1 MKTERKTTFF
11 MALSVLFVNIFV
23 LLAGVVFLKLE
34 PHVPILVNIGIVFCF
49 GVFLRIPWKDL
60 IEGMHKAVADA
71 VGVFLT
77 ILMVGVVV
85 GTWTMCGTV
94 PVVIYYGL
102 MLFSPQWFLIS
113 IMVLCFVMAFVTG
126 SSWTT
131 AGTIGVAFMGVGI
144 SLGIPVG
151 LTAGCIIS
159 GAMCGDKQSPLGA
172 ATNLT
177 AAISKVDLYETLHSL
192 VYVTIP
198 SIVGCG
204 IIYTVLGFRYAE
216 ASADTSQ
223 VTKIMNGLAEAF
235 HLSPILLLPII
246 VLLVLIFLKI
256 PTVPTLI
263 AASLCGVAL
272 SVLYQGNSL
281 SESLTSMYAG
291 YVSDTGIELLD
302 TLLTRG
308 GLMAMAST
316 ILLIILALA
325 LAGCLERTAI
335 MTSVVSKISGILQKR
350 FSVITASYVMST
362 VLGFFSAVCHM
373 AIVLTSNAMG
383 RRFDELGFL
392 KCVLA
397 RTVHDGAT
405 GLAPLVPWTTAGVY
419 FSATLGVAA
428 AEYVPYYMLA
438 LTMTAATLFFAATG
452 MTIRYSK
459 E

>member
-1 MKTERKTTFF
+1 
-11 MALSVLFVNIFV
+11 
-23 LLAGVVFLKLE
+23 
-34 PHVPILVNIGIVFCF
+34 
-49 GVFLRIPWKDL
+49 
-60 IEGMHKAVADA
+60 
-71 VGVFLT
+71 
-77 ILMVGVVV
+77 
-85 GTWTMCGTV
+85 
-94 PVVIYYGL
+94 
-102 MLFSPQWFLIS
+102 
-113 IMVLCFVMAFVTG
+113 
-126 SSWTT
+126 
-131 AGTIGVAFMGVGI
+131 
-144 SLGIPVG
+144 
-151 LTAGCIIS
+151 
-159 GAMCGDKQSPLGA
+159 
-172 ATNLT
+172 
-177 AAISKVDLYETLHSL
+177 
-192 VYVTIP
+192 
-198 SIVGCG
+198 
-204 IIYTVLGFRYAE
+204 
-216 ASADTSQ
+216 
-223 VTKIMNGLAEAF
+223 
-235 HLSPILLLPII
+235 
-246 VLLVLIFLKI
+246 
-256 PTVPTLI
+256 
-263 AASLCGVAL
+263 
-272 SVLYQGNSL
+272 
-281 SESLTSMYAG
+281 MYAG

-362 VLGFFSAVCHM
+362 VLGFFSADCHM

-383 RRFDELGFL
+383 RRFDELGIH

>member
-1 MKTERKTTFF
+1 
-11 MALSVLFVNIFV
+11 MALSVLLVNILV
-23 LLAGVVFLKLE
+23 LLTGVVFLKLE
-34 PHVPILVNIGIVFCF
+34 PHVPILINIGIVLCF
-49 GVFLRIPWKDL
+49 GIFRRISWTEL
-60 IEGMHKAVADA
+60 IAGMHKAVADS

-102 MLFSPQWFLIS
+102 MFFSPQWFLIS
-113 IMVLCFVMAFVTG
+113 IMILCFIMAFVTG

-144 SLGIPVG
+144 SLGIPAG

-204 IIYTVLGFRYAE
+204 IIFTVLGFRY
-216 ASADTSQ
+216 SKVTADTTQ
-223 VTKIMNGLAEAF
+223 VEEIMNGLASTF
-235 HLSPILLLPII
+235 HLSPVLILPII
-246 VLLVLIFLKI
+246 VLLILIFLKI

-263 AASLCGVAL
+263 TASLCGVLL

-281 SESLTSMYAG
+281 GDSLGSMYYG
-291 YVSDTGIELLD
+291 YVSDSGIDLLD
-302 TLLTRG
+302 RLLTRG

-325 LAGCLERTAI
+325 LAGCLERTSI
-335 MTSVVSKISGILQKR
+335 MSTVIAKISGILQKR
-350 FSVITASYVMST
+350 FSVIMTSYIMST
-362 VLGFFSAVCHM
+362 VLGFFSADCHM

-383 RRFDELGFL
+383 ERFDKLGIH

-419 FSATLGVAA
+419 FSATLGVTV
-428 AEYVPYYMLA
+428 AEYVPFYMLA

-452 MTIRYSK
+452 LGVRKSK
-459 E
+459 